1 MDHDELW
8 IITFFCFKV
17 YDAVDEVG
25 NDRWVAAREPS
36 EFMDEMTVSV
46 YKEGHCPPD
55 VLEDMNRGDLPD
67 EAKDAAKLAVESQ
80 SRAVER
86 RGREE
91 ALRKVKGAIAGEDNV
106 TVLNTNKRDRRTIEQ
121 IQRGLDEEDE
131 EVKRRR
137 FEQ

>member
-1 MDHDELW
+1 
-8 IITFFCFKV
+8 
-17 YDAVDEVG
+17 
-25 NDRWVAAREPS
+25 
-36 EFMDEMTVSV
+36 MTVSV

-67 EAKDAAKLAVESQ
+67 EVKGAAKFAVESQ

-91 ALRKVKGAIAGEDNV
+91 ALRKVKGAIAGEGNV
-106 TVLNTNKRDRRTIEQ
+106 TVLNTSKRDRRTIEQ

-137 FEQ
+137 LEL